1 MISKMTE
8 GDIDVIVSAPDEKI
22 VTSGGRVSLQNIFL
36 QRMFEISIH
45 QDEKSV
51 SFDVNLPEWL
61 EALTKFLRQTNESTA
76 QLQLVLSGEQF
87 EARRLDGGLQIRVF
101 DRKSSMSTW
110 LTLSHAQARQF
121 HAKLVAELCAAVDRS
136 AGHHLEILDLD
147 RVRLS

>member
-1 MISKMTE
+1 MKGKMTE

-22 VTSGGRVSLQNIFL
+22 VASGGRVSLQNIFL
-36 QRMFEISIH
+36 QRMFEIAIH

-76 QLQLVLSGEQF
+76 QLQLVLSGERF